1 MFFFLPPIACVVL
14 FVFLWRGDMLP
25 RPQVVGGCI
34 LVGLAGQLLAPVYS
48 PVWFAAAIL
57 NACVAIY
64 LAIRLKLE
72 LL

>member
-1 MFFFLPPIACVVL
+1 
-14 FVFLWRGDMLP
+14 MLP